1 MIYFTALNLRTSID
15 QNTPSSEYKG
25 SHKWRDDVCNTYNQ
39 QRIASIYIEKKQQKV
54 LNKHLARKEM

>member
-1 MIYFTALNLRTSID
+1 MENIDIFYALNLRTSID

-39 QRIASIYIEKKQQKV
+39 QRIESIYIGKKN
-54 LNKHLARKEM
+54 NKKC